1 LIAVFDA
8 FWRALALLL
17 HPRVLGWSLL
27 PLVLMGGVLAVL
39 GYFWWADAVDAVR
52 AGMERFDLIQSAFQW
67 LERVGG
73 NSLRALLAPIIVV
86 ALAIPL
92 VVVLTLVAVGAL
104 LTPAVVELV
113 AQRRF
118 AALERKRG
126 ASWLQSLGWSLACTA
141 AALAALVASVPL
153 WLIPPLALVLP
164 PLIWGWLTYRVFAFD
179 VLAEHASAEE
189 RRQILHAR
197 RWPMFFMGVASGIA
211 GAAPALVWAI
221 GAAALILAPLF
232 IVVSVWLYTM
242 VFAFAALWFAN
253 YALAQLES
261 LRRATSGPSSASPAA
276 LPPAPAPAP
285 APALAQGPS
294 A

>member
-1 LIAVFDA
+1 MFDA
-8 FWRALALLL
+8 FWRALALCL

-27 PLVLMGGVLAVL
+27 PLAVMGGALALL
-39 GYFWWADAVDAVR
+39 GYFFWADAVDAVR
-52 AGMERFDLIQSAFQW
+52 AGMERFDLINSGLQW
-67 LERVGG
+67 LDRFGG
-73 NSLRALLAPIIVV
+73 NSLRALMAPIIVV
-86 ALAIPL
+86 AIAIP
-92 VVVLTLVAVGAL
+92 VVVVFTLVAVGAL

-118 AALERKRG
+118 PALERRHG
-126 ASWLQSLGWSLACTA
+126 ANWMQSLGWSLACTA
-141 AALAALVASVPL
+141 AALVALVASVPL

-189 RRQILHAR
+189 RRHILHTH
-197 RWPMFFMGVASGIA
+197 RWPLFMMGVASGVA

-253 YALAQLES
+253 YALAQLQA
-261 LRRATSGPSSASPAA
+261 LRRTTLSPPPPPAASLPAPPPPLALPASPGQQ
-276 LPPAPAPAP
+276 P
-285 APALAQGPS
+285 
-294 A
+294 